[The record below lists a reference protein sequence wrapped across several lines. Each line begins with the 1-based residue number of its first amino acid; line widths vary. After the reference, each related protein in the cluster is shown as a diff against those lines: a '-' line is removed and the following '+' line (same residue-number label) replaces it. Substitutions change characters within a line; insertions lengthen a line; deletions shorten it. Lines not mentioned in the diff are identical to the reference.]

1 MPPGL
6 SFPPGYRPSQQDHD
20 NVFLSTDVSPPI
32 VPAPPESSE
41 GPEDMG
47 AQELEMRPQDEEK
60 EEKEEEEA
68 VARPWSGPG
77 NHAD

>member
-6 SFPPGYRPSQQDHD
+6 GFPPGLRLSQQDRD
-20 NVFLSTDVSPPI
+20 NVSLSTDVSPPT
-32 VPAPPESSE
+32 VPAPPESPE

-47 AQELEMRPQDEEK
+47 VQELEMRPQDEEK
-60 EEKEEEEA
+60 EEKEEEA
-68 VARPWSGPG
+68 TMASPWSGPG